1 MNQNLYEILGLP
13 SNATPGE
20 IKRAYKRLARIF
32 HPDINH
38 QEGSEEIF
46 KKITYAYSVLSDTR
60 KRIVYDSGLTK
71 ENLIGRIE
79 LLRPLLRSLI
89 KFNIKESRDELIRL
103 IARYNTVIVEVRLEE
118 GEIVRDTEK
127 VVPISAM
134 EICPDCLGYNVSC
147 RRCGGSGRSH
157 IERRI
162 RVRIP
167 AYSFFKEF
175 LNLPVEVDTYSGRR
189 RLVARLSAKGRNISI
204 SSQGVFFQ
212 FLCGKEG
219 RGGRINVE
227 IMGRML
233 EVNIPKNIESDTVLR
248 LRKWFDNHDINI
260 RIKPLLKENT
270 GCAG

>member
-13 SNATPGE
+13 SNATQGE

-32 HPDINH
+32 HPDINQ

-46 KKITYAYSVLSDTR
+46 KEITYAYSVLSDTR
-60 KRIVYDSGLTK
+60 KRIVYDSGLAK

-79 LLRPLLRSLI
+79 MLRPLLRSLI
-89 KFNIKESRDELIRL
+89 RFNIKESRDELIRL
-103 IARYNTVIVEVRLEE
+103 IARYNTVIVDVRLEE

-127 VVPISAM
+127 IAPVSAM
-134 EICPDCLGYNVSC
+134 EMCPDCLGYNVSC
-147 RRCGGSGRSH
+147 RRCSGSGR
-157 IERRI
+157 IPVEKRI

-167 AYSFFKEF
+167 AYSFFKES
-175 LNLPVEVDTYSGRR
+175 LNLPVKVDTYSGRK
-189 RLVARLSAKGRNISI
+189 RLMVRLSSKGRNISI
-204 SSQGVFFQ
+204 NRQGVFFQ
-212 FLCGKEG
+212 LLTSKGG

-233 EVNIPKNIESDTVLR
+233 EVNIPENIEPDTVLR

-260 RIKPLLKENT
+260 KIKPLFKENT
-270 GCAG
+270 GCVV